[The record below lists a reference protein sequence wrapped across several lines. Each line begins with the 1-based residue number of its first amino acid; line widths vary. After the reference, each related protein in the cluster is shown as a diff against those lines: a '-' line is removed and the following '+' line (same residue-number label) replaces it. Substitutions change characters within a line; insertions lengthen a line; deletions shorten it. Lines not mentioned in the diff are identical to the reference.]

1 MVEIPATV
9 VDKIGAPYGKGVI
22 PKGTYNG
29 QTADVPTAIVRN
41 YLVTRS
47 GLSADTVYAMTKALF
62 EHLPELA
69 AAHSAAKGIQLQHAL
84 EGMPIALHPGA
95 ERYYKE
101 KGLLK

>member
-47 GLSADTVYAMTKALF
+47 GLSADTVYAMTKAMF